1 MKREKALKV
10 PNAPASF
17 FLCWSRTPSRS
28 RRLVRRRRKRIRF
41 RPEQQASQQQ
51 LPPRVS
57 APAATARSPA
67 EPGRSLLTH
76 ARTARLLPQ
85 IFSWA
90 RQRGREGTETSECH
104 RPGSTAGCRRRARTD
119 TSPWSSTTARWCS
132 SCHLALASSSSPVA
146 AAPLRCVLL
155 NQPSRWSRPYW
166 TPPPPPAAPHSSPRQ
181 STSGCRSGGEG
192 AARQSGHDAGVRGD
206 GGESGDDAG
215 GERGAAGA
223 GAALRDGKACAC
235 YDIALLVLLCAVGVV
250 RAIDAQ
256 ASFTYEPAGAAEKDG
271 VGAALC
277 AMRLVG
283 RKRSWK

>member
-1 MKREKALKV
+1 M
-10 PNAPASF
+10 
-17 FLCWSRTPSRS
+17 
-28 RRLVRRRRKRIRF
+28 
-41 RPEQQASQQQ
+41 
-51 LPPRVS
+51 PPRV
-57 APAATARSPA
+57 
-67 EPGRSLLTH
+67 GVVIL
-76 ARTARLLPQ
+76 
-85 IFSWA
+85 
-90 RQRGREGTETSECH
+90 
-104 RPGSTAGCRRRARTD
+104 AGCCGAAALRALE
-119 TSPWSSTTARWCS
+119 PAKP
-132 SCHLALASSSSPVA
+132 LVA
-146 AAPLRCVLL
+146 ALL
-155 NQPSRWSRPYW
+155 D
-166 TPPPPPAAPHSSPRQ
+166 TAAVAPPPPAAPRSSPRQ
-181 STSGCRSGGEG
+181 STSGWRGGGEGGEGEG

-283 RKRSWK
+283 RKRT